1 MMLTTRQLLIFK
13 CIVDEFIETAEPVGS
28 KALMTNYQLPYSSA
42 TIRNEMSFLEE
53 YGYLEKTHTSSGR
66 IPSVE
71 GYRFY
76 VNNLAKRDL
85 DESLKS
91 QVAQIFSDRHR
102 TLDEIIHESCQMLS
116 ELTHLTSVVLGPD
129 SSEDT
134 LQQINIVPLSDN
146 RVTTIII
153 TNQGYVEN
161 KVFDLNRHHNIDDLV
176 SCVNVMNELLV
187 GTPIDRVAFR
197 LERDVKPVLS
207 AKIKEHE
214 ELFNAF
220 LEAFVRFASSN
231 IYFSGKENMLY
242 QPEYND
248 VNKLRRIVSAFENSQ
263 VWNALQPLSDE
274 EGVTVRIGTDSPIN
288 DIDDVSVI
296 SASFKTGATTK
307 GSISVIGPTRMPY
320 EKVVSLVE
328 YISKNIEQAF
338 LDEAVDQENEKKE
351 TEEVAVE
358 EQLKALEEEVNTWKT
373 DYYKVFADME
383 NLKRRLQNEHAN
395 TMKFMM
401 QSFIEQLL
409 PVVDNFERS
418 LTVENP
424 SEEIKNFLKGYEM
437 IYNQLM
443 QVLQSQGVEVI
454 KTEGEEFDPN
464 FHQAVMTVKDDNF
477 KSNMIVEELQRGYKL
492 KDRVI
497 RASLVKVSE

>member
-1 MMLTTRQLLIFK
+1 M
-13 CIVDEFIETAEPVGS
+13 AE
-28 KALMTNYQLPYSSA
+28 
-42 TIRNEMSFLEE
+42 
-53 YGYLEKTHTSSGR
+53 
-66 IPSVE
+66 
-71 GYRFY
+71 
-76 VNNLAKRDL
+76 
-85 DESLKS
+85 
-91 QVAQIFSDRHR
+91 
-102 TLDEIIHESCQMLS
+102 
-116 ELTHLTSVVLGPD
+116 
-129 SSEDT
+129 
-134 LQQINIVPLSDN
+134 
-146 RVTTIII
+146 
-153 TNQGYVEN
+153 
-161 KVFDLNRHHNIDDLV
+161 
-176 SCVNVMNELLV
+176 
-187 GTPIDRVAFR
+187 
-197 LERDVKPVLS
+197 
-207 AKIKEHE
+207 
-214 ELFNAF
+214 
-220 LEAFVRFASSN
+220 
-231 IYFSGKENMLY
+231 
-242 QPEYND
+242 
-248 VNKLRRIVSAFENSQ
+248 
-263 VWNALQPLSDE
+263 
-274 EGVTVRIGTDSPIN
+274 
-288 DIDDVSVI
+288 
-296 SASFKTGATTK
+296 
-307 GSISVIGPTRMPY
+307 
-320 EKVVSLVE
+320 EKVMDQDAV
-328 YISKNIEQAF
+328 
-338 LDEAVDQENEKKE
+338 DEAVDQENEKKE

-477 KSNMIVEELQRGYKL
+477 KSNMIVEELQKGYML

>member
-1 MMLTTRQLLIFK
+1 M
-13 CIVDEFIETAEPVGS
+13 AE
-28 KALMTNYQLPYSSA
+28 
-42 TIRNEMSFLEE
+42 
-53 YGYLEKTHTSSGR
+53 
-66 IPSVE
+66 
-71 GYRFY
+71 
-76 VNNLAKRDL
+76 
-85 DESLKS
+85 
-91 QVAQIFSDRHR
+91 
-102 TLDEIIHESCQMLS
+102 
-116 ELTHLTSVVLGPD
+116 
-129 SSEDT
+129 
-134 LQQINIVPLSDN
+134 
-146 RVTTIII
+146 
-153 TNQGYVEN
+153 
-161 KVFDLNRHHNIDDLV
+161 
-176 SCVNVMNELLV
+176 
-187 GTPIDRVAFR
+187 
-197 LERDVKPVLS
+197 
-207 AKIKEHE
+207 
-214 ELFNAF
+214 
-220 LEAFVRFASSN
+220 
-231 IYFSGKENMLY
+231 
-242 QPEYND
+242 
-248 VNKLRRIVSAFENSQ
+248 
-263 VWNALQPLSDE
+263 
-274 EGVTVRIGTDSPIN
+274 
-288 DIDDVSVI
+288 
-296 SASFKTGATTK
+296 
-307 GSISVIGPTRMPY
+307 
-320 EKVVSLVE
+320 EKVMDQDAV
-328 YISKNIEQAF
+328 
-338 LDEAVDQENEKKE
+338 DEAVDQENEKKE

-497 RASLVKVSE
+497 RASLVKVGE

>member
-1 MMLTTRQLLIFK
+1 M
-13 CIVDEFIETAEPVGS
+13 AE
-28 KALMTNYQLPYSSA
+28 
-42 TIRNEMSFLEE
+42 
-53 YGYLEKTHTSSGR
+53 
-66 IPSVE
+66 
-71 GYRFY
+71 
-76 VNNLAKRDL
+76 
-85 DESLKS
+85 
-91 QVAQIFSDRHR
+91 
-102 TLDEIIHESCQMLS
+102 
-116 ELTHLTSVVLGPD
+116 
-129 SSEDT
+129 
-134 LQQINIVPLSDN
+134 
-146 RVTTIII
+146 
-153 TNQGYVEN
+153 
-161 KVFDLNRHHNIDDLV
+161 
-176 SCVNVMNELLV
+176 
-187 GTPIDRVAFR
+187 
-197 LERDVKPVLS
+197 
-207 AKIKEHE
+207 
-214 ELFNAF
+214 
-220 LEAFVRFASSN
+220 
-231 IYFSGKENMLY
+231 
-242 QPEYND
+242 
-248 VNKLRRIVSAFENSQ
+248 
-263 VWNALQPLSDE
+263 
-274 EGVTVRIGTDSPIN
+274 
-288 DIDDVSVI
+288 
-296 SASFKTGATTK
+296 
-307 GSISVIGPTRMPY
+307 
-320 EKVVSLVE
+320 EKVMDQDAV
-328 YISKNIEQAF
+328 
-338 LDEAVDQENEKKE
+338 DEAVDQENEKKE

>member
-1 MMLTTRQLLIFK
+1 M
-13 CIVDEFIETAEPVGS
+13 AE
-28 KALMTNYQLPYSSA
+28 
-42 TIRNEMSFLEE
+42 
-53 YGYLEKTHTSSGR
+53 
-66 IPSVE
+66 
-71 GYRFY
+71 
-76 VNNLAKRDL
+76 
-85 DESLKS
+85 
-91 QVAQIFSDRHR
+91 
-102 TLDEIIHESCQMLS
+102 
-116 ELTHLTSVVLGPD
+116 
-129 SSEDT
+129 
-134 LQQINIVPLSDN
+134 
-146 RVTTIII
+146 
-153 TNQGYVEN
+153 
-161 KVFDLNRHHNIDDLV
+161 
-176 SCVNVMNELLV
+176 
-187 GTPIDRVAFR
+187 
-197 LERDVKPVLS
+197 
-207 AKIKEHE
+207 
-214 ELFNAF
+214 
-220 LEAFVRFASSN
+220 
-231 IYFSGKENMLY
+231 
-242 QPEYND
+242 
-248 VNKLRRIVSAFENSQ
+248 
-263 VWNALQPLSDE
+263 
-274 EGVTVRIGTDSPIN
+274 
-288 DIDDVSVI
+288 
-296 SASFKTGATTK
+296 
-307 GSISVIGPTRMPY
+307 
-320 EKVVSLVE
+320 EKVMDQDTV
-328 YISKNIEQAF
+328 
-338 LDEAVDQENEKKE
+338 DEAVDQENEKKE

-418 LTVENP
+418 LTIENP